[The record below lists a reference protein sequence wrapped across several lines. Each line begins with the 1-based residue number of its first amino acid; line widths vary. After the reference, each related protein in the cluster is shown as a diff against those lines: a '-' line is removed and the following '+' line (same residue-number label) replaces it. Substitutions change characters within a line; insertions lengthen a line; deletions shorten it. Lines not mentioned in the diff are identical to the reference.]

1 MGVLMYP
8 PCLSY
13 PLPASGSM
21 YPRDLYPLLGGNS
34 RNTRETCPRDAR
46 RGARGMGPLVL
57 FVLRSGGWSL
67 VYRRVHR
74 HLHSFYTLYL
84 NFIVY
89 VLHANWLCTPL
100 LGARGCTPIP
110 EVYPPPQA
118 VPPSLEQ
125 ERHRLH

>member
-1 MGVLMYP
+1 
-8 PCLSY
+8 
-13 PLPASGSM
+13 M
-21 YPRDLYPLLGGNS
+21 YPRDLYPLLGGNP

-46 RGARGMGPLVL
+46 RGEWGRWYFLYYVVVDGP
-57 FVLRSGGWSL
+57 WSIDACTDT
-67 VYRRVHR
+67 
-74 HLHSFYTLYL
+74 YTL
-84 NFIVY
+84 FILFMVY

-118 VPPSLEQ
+118 VPPSLVQ